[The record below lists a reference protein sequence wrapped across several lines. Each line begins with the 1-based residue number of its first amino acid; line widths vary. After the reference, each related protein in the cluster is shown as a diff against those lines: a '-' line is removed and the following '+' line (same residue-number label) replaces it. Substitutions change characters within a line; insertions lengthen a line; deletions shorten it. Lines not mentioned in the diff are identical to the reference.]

1 MFDVRVFFGS
11 ALDVRRWMFDVRI
24 FLFGSALD
32 VQRSMFDV
40 RAFFGSLTRDGL
52 ILPADLINPLIDEIE
67 SIKRILTS
75 IVKSTG

>member
-11 ALDVRRWMFDVRI
+11 TLDVRRSMFDVRVSLPFGVGSSAFDVRI
-24 FLFGSALD
+24 FLGA
-32 VQRSMFDV
+32 
-40 RAFFGSLTRDGL
+40 LTRDGL
-52 ILPADLINPLIDEIE
+52 ILPADLINPLVDEID